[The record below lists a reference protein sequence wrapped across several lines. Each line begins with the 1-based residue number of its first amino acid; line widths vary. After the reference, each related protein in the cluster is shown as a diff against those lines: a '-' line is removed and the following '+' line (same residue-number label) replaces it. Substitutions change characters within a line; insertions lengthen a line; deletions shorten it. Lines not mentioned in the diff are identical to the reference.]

1 LGQRIGKEIHFTHSE
16 RWWWIHDGMAMLL
29 FVWYED
35 TFSNSGKKDRFIY
48 LDIIKEYL
56 APYIDEVM
64 PITYEFQQGNDPKHA
79 AKVMRWPRSLP
90 I

>member
-1 LGQRIGKEIHFTHSE
+1 
-16 RWWWIHDGMAMLL
+16 MAMLL

-48 LDIIKEYL
+48 LDIIKDYL

-79 AKVMRWPRSLP
+79 AKVMRWPCSLP
-90 I
+90 IWTQLKIFGIMLIAKIRNKN